1 MLRCGTF
8 MKNSVDLYWYLQVD
22 SNIDSFSDQRE
33 VQSTHEL
40 KSWVCGAAVVANEDD
55 LIDEVDP
62 DATIR
67 PSRRK
72 DHLPHQFNQSDHTKT

>member
-1 MLRCGTF
+1 
-8 MKNSVDLYWYLQVD
+8 
-22 SNIDSFSDQRE
+22 
-33 VQSTHEL
+33 L
-40 KSWVCGAAVVANEDD
+40 KSWVCGAAVVANNDD

-72 DHLPHQFNQSDHTKT
+72 DHLPHHFDQSDHTKTRITMSTKPAVHRQLNIKSGVAKRQE